1 MMKKFHLSLCLSIL
15 ILLFNACSVSQVSN
29 TESSKEVLINES
41 LPKMDNI
48 KTLSDMSNI
57 AFEWEP
63 LYDDNI
69 QGFYLYRCS
78 DEDAQFKLIATIKDK
93 FQTHY
98 VDTNLKPNTKYYY
111 KMRSFDNQG
120 HLSEDG
126 KIFEVSTTPRLE
138 AIPYVQAITN
148 LPNRIKLIWRPHPD
162 LRVNSYIIE
171 RSKSNEDNFKKIAEV
186 QNRLSAEYID
196 KDLKPN
202 ENFNYQIIA
211 VSFDGIK
218 SEPSQV
224 LNSTS
229 KALPPEVQNLN
240 ASSDVSNKIILT
252 WDAPNYKD
260 FSYYKVYS
268 TSSSFLPYTL
278 IAKTDKNSYED
289 LVEGSDKTKYYK
301 VTMVDVDGLEG
312 PMPKNG
318 VEGKTLGIPSSPSI
332 ILAQSTPEGINLEWV
347 DGDSRAV
354 EYEVRRYGGEQNA
367 IFKGIKEKKL
377 KDIKALPGVEYSYE
391 VIAIDSAGLRSEP
404 SKRVKAAQ

>member
-1 MMKKFHLSLCLSIL
+1 MKKFHLSLCLSIL